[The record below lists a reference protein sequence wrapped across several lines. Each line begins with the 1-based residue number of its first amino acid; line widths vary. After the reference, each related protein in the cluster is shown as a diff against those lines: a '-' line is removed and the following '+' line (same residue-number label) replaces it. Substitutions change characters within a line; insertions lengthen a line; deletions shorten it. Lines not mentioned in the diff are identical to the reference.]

1 MGKRSDLSPR
11 KIGQVKVLLSDSAL
25 KQKEIAKKLNIS
37 CQSVSNIKK
46 KMDKGIN
53 LDSTRTGRCGRKRKT
68 TPRSDRKIQLMALH
82 DKRKSCKAIASEL
95 QAEDINISRVTVNRR
110 LLERDLR
117 AYRPRKKPR
126 LTNTM
131 IKARRD
137 WADAHADWTSDE
149 WEKVR
154 VIHL

>member
-1 MGKRSDLSPR
+1 MSKSSDLSPR
-11 KIGQVKVLLSDSAL
+11 KIGQIKVLLSVSAI
-25 KQKEIAKKLNIS
+25 KQKDIVKKLNIS

-46 KMDKGIN
+46 KMDKGLN

-68 TPRSDRKIQLMALH
+68 TPRTHRKIKQLALK
-82 DKRKSCKAIASEL
+82 DKRKSCNSIASEL
-95 QAEDINISRVTVNRR
+95 QADNISVSLITVNRR
-110 LLERDLR
+110 LLESGLR

-126 LTNTM
+126 LTNAM

-137 WADAHADWTSDE
+137 WADAHANWTSDQ